1 MSDKKNVGVIT
12 EQGFVA
18 GEGLGF
24 KPVMEKEF
32 NPKFNDKEDDKKT
45 KITKEKRLQK

>member
-1 MSDKKNVGVIT
+1 MDDKNVGVIV

-24 KPVMEKEF
+24 KPVSEQELKPDQEK
-32 NPKFNDKEDDKKT
+32 KEENK
-45 KITKEKRLQK
+45 